1 LRKCRAAL
9 AIAVGLRFIGCVQF
23 KDYYAILG
31 VPKTASQDDIRKAFR
46 KLARQYHPD
55 VAKDK
60 KAAEAKFK
68 EINEAN
74 EVLSDAEKRQRYD
87 TLGSDWDKR
96 GVPPQG
102 ARGGAGGGFQG
113 GAGFSDFFEAF
124 FGGANAGRGQ
134 ARNPFSGFGR
144 TAPRRRGEDLEYELP
159 VTVEEALKGGK
170 KSFSIPRDG
179 RSETITVTVPVGVRA
194 GQRIRLSGQGGQGVG
209 GAEAG
214 DLYLLVAISPHPDY
228 RVDGAD
234 LVREIAL
241 TAAQAVLGGEVEV
254 ATPDGTVKLKIPA
267 GTQPR
272 QKFRLKG
279 RGLPSGAAGA
289 RGDFF
294 AEAKVVIPTTLT
306 AEQRKHWE
314 ALAKL

>member
-1 LRKCRAAL
+1 M
-9 AIAVGLRFIGCVQF
+9 QF

-46 KLARQYHPD
+46 KLARQFHPD

-60 KAAEAKFK
+60 KAAEGKFK

-74 EVLSDAEKRQRYD
+74 EVLSDKDKRQRYD
-87 TLGSDWDKR
+87 NLGPDWDKAGHPGPR
-96 GVPPQG
+96 
-102 ARGGAGGGFQG
+102 RGGGADFQG

-124 FGGANAGRGQ
+124 FGAGGAQPQR
-134 ARNPFSGFGR
+134 ARNPFSGFNR
-144 TAPRRRGEDLEYELP
+144 QAPKRRGDDLEYELP
-159 VTVEEALKGGK
+159 VTIEEALKGGK

-179 RSETITVTVPVGVRA
+179 RNETITVTIPVGVRA
-194 GQRIRLSGQGGQGVG
+194 GQRIRLTGQGGAGVG
-209 GAEAG
+209 GEAG
-214 DLYLLVAISPHPDY
+214 DLFLLIALAPHADY
-228 RVDGAD
+228 RVEGAD
-234 LVREIAL
+234 LIREFPVAV
-241 TAAQAVLGGEVEV
+241 AAAVLGGEVEV
-254 ATPDGTVKLKIPA
+254 VTPDGSIKLKIPA

-294 AEAKVVIPTTLT
+294 AEARIVIPTTLT
-306 AEQRKHWE
+306 AEQRRLWE
-314 ALAKL
+314 ELAKA